1 MTDGDERDPG
11 AGETGAAGGE
21 AARPGDGPGPDGA
34 PSAAELEEAL
44 RERDQFRAMAMRA
57 QADLENYRRRAAGER
72 EELRR
77 FGQSQLVLKV
87 LGVADDLE
95 RAMDHIP
102 DDAVAP
108 GWRDGL
114 ELVRRGID
122 RLLETEGVEPI
133 EALGAPF
140 DPARHEAVSF
150 EEAAGTEAGRV
161 TAVIRQGY
169 TQGGRVLRAAQ
180 VAVAKAPPPG
190 AD

>member
-1 MTDGDERDPG
+1 MTDRDERDPG
-11 AGETGAAGGE
+11 AGETGGG
-21 AARPGDGPGPDGA
+21 ARPGDGPGPDGA
-34 PSAAELEEAL
+34 ASAAELEEAL

-87 LGVADDLE
+87 LGVADDLS

-102 DDAVAP
+102 GDAVAP

-140 DPARHEAVSF
+140 DPAWHEAVSF
-150 EEAAGTEAGRV
+150 EESAGAEAGRV